1 MGDNLLMKKLT
12 LFLMLLTS
20 LLVANDLSWVDEQV
34 DAIKPPRSGERNS
47 NINKISDPFIFL
59 KKNGYDANKK
69 NTKKSVKPNKTRSL
83 TGDSTIKPV
92 FSNSMFRL
100 AMIINN
106 SALINSKWYKV
117 GDWINKYKIIKIS
130 KSSVTLKQNSI
141 IKVISTV
148 TKNNNLKFKR

>member
-1 MGDNLLMKKLT
+1 MKKLT

-20 LLVANDLSWVDEQV
+20 LLVANDLSWVDKQV

-47 NINKISDPFIFL
+47 NINRISDPFIFL
-59 KKNGYDANKK
+59 KKNGYDAKK
-69 NTKKSVKPNKTRSL
+69 NTKQSTKVSKTRSS
-83 TGDSTIKPV
+83 TGNSAIKPV

-117 GDWINKYKIIKIS
+117 GDWVNKYKIIKIS

-141 IKVISTV
+141 IKVISTI